1 MKSWFSQRGYPP
13 KLIETE
19 ARKVKLSGQ
28 RVSHSTE
35 VGNGVSLVVTYHPLL
50 KSIGKII
57 YDNLYL
63 LYMNEELKYV
73 FTQGSIVSFG
83 SSRMISSYL
92 VRAKLY
98 PVERSVGSFNCKRP
112 RCQICPYVNETDRFT
127 CTVTGETY

>member
-1 MKSWFSQRGYPP
+1 
-13 KLIETE
+13 
-19 ARKVKLSGQ
+19 
-28 RVSHSTE
+28 
-35 VGNGVSLVVTYHPLL
+35 
-50 KSIGKII
+50 
-57 YDNLYL
+57 
-63 LYMNEELKYV
+63 MNEELKYV